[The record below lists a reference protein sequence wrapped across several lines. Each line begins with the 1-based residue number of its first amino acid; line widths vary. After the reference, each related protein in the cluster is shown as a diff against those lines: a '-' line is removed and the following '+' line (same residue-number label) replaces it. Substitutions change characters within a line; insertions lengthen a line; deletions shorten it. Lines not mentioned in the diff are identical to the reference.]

1 MGVLPQSSGIKAS
14 KGRLS
19 LESLNALFLPSRR
32 GVVTLFVS
40 TLNGFQLRHNFE
52 IGSEL
57 KIDWS
62 NNQGK
67 ESQNAKLGVP
77 TTLPFQKDFRYFFFR
92 WNKDVVFPPR
102 FGCFA
107 SISITFLK
115 NLTFTLLLSSLRL
128 ELIGMASITVYPKLL
143 KMGIVDKTLSQ
154 QFKQFN
160 KLGTKL
166 TFFGIAKM
174 KTKSL
179 QI

>member
-1 MGVLPQSSGIKAS
+1 M
-14 KGRLS
+14 
-19 LESLNALFLPSRR
+19 
-32 GVVTLFVS
+32 
-40 TLNGFQLRHNFE
+40 
-52 IGSEL
+52 
-57 KIDWS
+57 
-62 NNQGK
+62 
-67 ESQNAKLGVP
+67 P
-77 TTLPFQKDFRYFFFR
+77 TTLPSQKDLRYLFFDETKMLFFHH
-92 WNKDVVFPPR
+92 DY

-143 KMGIVDKTLSQ
+143 KMGIVDKTLSH

-166 TFFGIAKM
+166 TFFGIAKT

>member
-1 MGVLPQSSGIKAS
+1 MVSRPSILGKVKRTIPT
-14 KGRLS
+14 
-19 LESLNALFLPSRR
+19 SRR

-40 TLNGFQLRHNFE
+40 TLNEFQLRHNFE
-52 IGSEL
+52 IGAEL

-67 ESQNAKLGVP
+67 ESQNEKLGVP
-77 TTLPFQKDFRYFFFR
+77 TTLPSQKDLRYFFFDET
-92 WNKDVVFPPR
+92 KLLFFHHDLVV
-102 FGCFA
+102 FA

>member
-1 MGVLPQSSGIKAS
+1 M
-14 KGRLS
+14 
-19 LESLNALFLPSRR
+19 LFFHHDL
-32 GVVTLFVS
+32 VV
-40 TLNGFQLRHNFE
+40 
-52 IGSEL
+52 
-57 KIDWS
+57 
-62 NNQGK
+62 
-67 ESQNAKLGVP
+67 
-77 TTLPFQKDFRYFFFR
+77 
-92 WNKDVVFPPR
+92 
-102 FGCFA
+102 FA

-128 ELIGMASITVYPKLL
+128 ELIGMASLTVYPKLL